1 MRVTGH
7 GGTGLNVV
15 DFGGEGPGILLL
27 HGLTGRAANWTATAR
42 WLTRH
47 GRVVGYDARGHG
59 HSDKPDGPY
68 DRAAYVGDAVAVIE
82 ALDLAPALVIGH
94 SMGGLTAW
102 QLAGAR
108 PDLVRGV
115 VIADMNPVTPA
126 DLVDRWRRWLA
137 DWPVPFPTL
146 ADVRDYFGAARRTEG
161 ESFVEVMAGGPDGWR
176 PLARPA
182 HLLACL
188 AHFADRDHRPELG
201 SVRCPALVVAGA
213 ESDQPVDRQRE
224 MAALLP
230 DGRFALV
237 PDAGHVLHY
246 DNPDGWRAAVEPFVA
261 ELIPARRDPVPAG

>member
-1 MRVTGH
+1 MRVEGQA
-7 GGTGLNVV
+7 GTGLNVV
-15 DFGGEGPGILLL
+15 DFGGDGPGSLLL

-68 DRAAYVGDAVAVIE
+68 DRAAYVGDAIAVIE
-82 ALDLAPALVIGH
+82 ALGLGPALVVGH

-115 VIADMNPVTPA
+115 VIADMNPVTPP

-146 ADVRDYFGAARRTEG
+146 ADVRDYFGAARGTEG

-176 PLARPA
+176 PLAGPA
-182 HLLACL
+182 HVLASL
-188 AHFADRDHRPELG
+188 AHWADRDHRPELG

-246 DNPDGWRAAVEPFVA
+246 DNPAGWRAAVEPFVA
-261 ELIPARRDPVPAG
+261 ALAPARAPA